1 MHLPVSVP
9 APLFGKRVKRG
20 PKVMYEVIELLVRR
34 DLIVDIFGL
43 SE

>member
-1 MHLPVSVP
+1 
-9 APLFGKRVKRG
+9 VKRG
-20 PKVMYEVIELLVRR
+20 AKVMYEVIELLVRR